1 MERLTYGEFITN
13 KIADIPYGQA
23 FQTDVIAEA
32 MAEEYAIPSHKA
44 KHLPM
49 PH

>member
-1 MERLTYGEFITN
+1 MEHLTYGEFITS

-32 MAEEYAIPSHKA
+32 MTEEYKSLSIKLNR
-44 KHLPM
+44 LPTL
-49 PH
+49 P